1 VTPRTR
7 LLLVIAAVAALVI
20 AFVIASGSGD
30 DSSSTGSTSAAS
42 TPAAS
47 TPAETS
53 TGGAAPAQTQ
63 TTPAAPAVPVVPVV
77 SVTGGKP
84 EGGVQRLEFAKGDT
98 IRFRVRS
105 DVADEV
111 HVHGYD
117 VKKDVPAGG
126 TVTFAFPATIDGR
139 FEVELETR
147 AEQIAELEVTP

>member
-42 TPAAS
+42 TPAAT
-47 TPAETS
+47 TPADTS
-53 TGGAAPAQTQ
+53 TTEAPPAQTQ
-63 TTPAAPAVPVVPVV
+63 TGPAAPAVPVV